1 MNVRWTIDVS
11 EATDQRLRV
20 YLAERELGGDDLS
33 RFVEALVADRLAE
46 ASLFEAS
53 APDESLGKGD
63 ISGMVAA
70 AIRAEQPL
78 ETP

>member
-1 MNVRWTIDVS
+1 
-11 EATDQRLRV
+11 
-20 YLAERELGGDDLS
+20 
-33 RFVEALVADRLAE
+33 LVADRLAE

-63 ISGMVAA
+63 ISGIVAA